1 MSVAGAARNGAG
13 SGFLGAHDAERLISG
28 LSDFNVDDVGSPK
41 WTSQREALERL
52 NVQAH
57 HNAVTHSDEFV
68 KEFLVSHDKV
78 RVLIRELLV
87 IEVWKEKVWKHFDD
101 DALAAGIVAMDVY
114 LAHHHEATLINLL
127 EIAFFHADAC
137 EGAGDDALLEL
148 TDYCVRK
155 LVYLVG
161 EGRQSGSCAEAD
173 VTSTLRAMDLDCTS
187 VLNRSARDEM
197 EDKIRDTRFATSV
210 CALTVLRY
218 ITDAM
223 AELPLGV
230 MARLLDTHDCQTLLA
245 PLLEKQ
251 PWVRRR
257 TLGSGKQVTE
267 VFQDGRWNE
276 QLRNDR
282 MQISKPAG
290 QCWLALT
297 NLVCD
302 PKCRARYRYDDS
314 RRRSLEKLKRHFNE
328 VLFDQLPVL
337 LELQRSV
344 DEVLLMVTPSAAD
357 VTTGR
362 LILEQVPE
370 TRDSLLRRTETEWK
384 EVARAQLTTHFAD
397 SAENR
402 KSATK
407 RAQDMSEVFEFMM
420 RMEEAQKA
428 EKQAV
433 AKKDKPPPPNV
444 VRVEFSRK
452 APPSSSDDDDVD
464 GLSEETT
471 SETWYRWHMV
481 DFEVDTSVAAK
492 EVTLTTTDG
501 PHAFS
506 LVADR
511 FRLKP
516 PQTSAVTIQTPAPLS
531 DTAKRAVL
539 DAKTASQTTPA
550 PHDGKVTVTFGT
562 TMCEALLDLPAPGR
576 VRADVVGGGLGI
588 GGGGIGI
595 GGGGIG
601 IGGGINR
608 GSLKE
613 ETEALAQMQ
622 TLPSAMW
629 VTVGL
634 LARDGFAA
642 QLKLKKTPGV
652 HEAYRCAR
660 SGVYWVYEPAGG
672 FMTVTRKQK

>member
-1 MSVAGAARNGAG
+1 
-13 SGFLGAHDAERLISG
+13 
-28 LSDFNVDDVGSPK
+28 
-41 WTSQREALERL
+41 
-52 NVQAH
+52 
-57 HNAVTHSDEFV
+57 
-68 KEFLVSHDKV
+68 
-78 RVLIRELLV
+78 
-87 IEVWKEKVWKHFDD
+87 
-101 DALAAGIVAMDVY
+101 MDVY

-161 EGRQSGSCAEAD
+161 EGKQSGSCAEAD

-357 VTTGR
+357 VTSGR

-629 VTVGL
+629 VTVGTYFPLTTFRLRDCPYSSCEETNTTRRAHSLCPVPRLFTHTNPSYTWSERLTLFRSQSGL

-672 FMTVTRKQK
+672 FVTVTRKQK